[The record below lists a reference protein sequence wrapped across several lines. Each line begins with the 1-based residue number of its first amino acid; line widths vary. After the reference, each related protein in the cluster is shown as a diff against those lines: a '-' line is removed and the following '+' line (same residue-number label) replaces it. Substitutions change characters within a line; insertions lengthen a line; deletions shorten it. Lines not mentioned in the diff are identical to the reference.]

1 MIEPTSLALTR
12 LDAIAANL
20 AAVRA
25 RVGSRLVLAAVKA
38 DAYGHGAVPV
48 SRMIQDTKAADWLGV
63 ANVAEG
69 LELREAGITMP
80 ILKLSMTR
88 HPAETEAAVAAG
100 ITLTVTDTDSVV
112 AAAAAA
118 TTVGVVADVHIKV
131 DTGMRRIGCAPESAV
146 ELAQLV
152 DATGS
157 LSLGGLFSH
166 LPVSDDPAGDEF
178 TKTQIA
184 LFADTA
190 AQVEAA
196 RGPVKLK
203 HLANSGAI
211 LAHPSAWLDMVR
223 PGIMLYGAYPDPQV
237 PRTVPLVSAL
247 EWSTYLSFVKRVDAG
262 DKVSYGHTWTAEV
275 DTWVGTI
282 PVGYA
287 DGYSRL
293 LSNRGRVLVGGR
305 SCPIVGR
312 ICMDQTMI
320 DLGPDSDA
328 VVGDEVV
335 LVGQRGDEEITTT
348 EVANTMGT
356 IPYEVTC
363 LITDRVGREFLG

>member
-20 AAVRA
+20 AAVRE
-25 RVGSRLVLAAVKA
+25 RVGSRLILAAVKA

-48 SRMIQDTKAADWLGV
+48 SRMIQETKTADWLGV
-63 ANVAEG
+63 ANVGEG
-69 LELREAGITMP
+69 LQLREAGITMP

-88 HPAETEAAVAAG
+88 HPDETDAAVAAG
-100 ITLTVTDTDSVV
+100 ITLTVTDTESIV

-118 TTVGVVADVHIKV
+118 SSVGVVADVHLKV
-131 DTGMRRIGCAPESAV
+131 DTGMRRIGCAPDAAV
-146 ELAQLV
+146 ELSQLV

-157 LSLGGLFSH
+157 LSLNGIFSH
-166 LPVSDDPAGDEF
+166 LPVSDNPAGDEF
-178 TKTQIA
+178 TNNQIA
-184 LFADTA
+184 LFIDTVA
-190 AQVEAA
+190 KVEAA

-203 HLANSGAI
+203 HLANSGAV

-223 PGIMLYGAYPDPQV
+223 PGIMLYGAYPDPEV
-237 PRTVPLVSAL
+237 PQTVPLQPTL
-247 EWSTYLSFVKRVDAG
+247 EWSTYLSFVKQVPAG
-262 DKVSYGHTWTAEV
+262 EKVSYGHTWTAPV

-293 LSNRGRVLVGGR
+293 LSNRGRVLVAGR

-320 DLGPDSDA
+320 DLGPDVDA
-328 VVGDEVV
+328 VVGDEVI

-348 EVANTMGT
+348 ELAESMGT

-363 LITDRVGREFLG
+363 LITGRVGREFLG